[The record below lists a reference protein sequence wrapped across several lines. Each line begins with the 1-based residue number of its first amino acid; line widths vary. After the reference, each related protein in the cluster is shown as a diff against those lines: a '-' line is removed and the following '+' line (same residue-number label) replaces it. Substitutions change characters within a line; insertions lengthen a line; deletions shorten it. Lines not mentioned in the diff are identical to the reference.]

1 MNNKLKMKDFVQIAL
16 LTAVYLLLYGAAM
29 LIILPLGQL
38 GHAVSPAACGLLSGA
53 VIVFMNRKIG
63 KMWEYTIFTFLI
75 MGVFAL
81 MGGGYLPWIISSV
94 AMAVIA
100 DLIASRS
107 NQASVLRLG
116 LASGLMHVGQA
127 WGAIIPSTFFLDAYR
142 SHWIERGMSP
152 EAMDEQ
158 IRVTKGLMG
167 LASTAFTFVLA
178 FVGVLLGYLILKKHL
193 EKRKA

>member
-38 GHAVSPAACGLLSGA
+38 GHAVSPAVCGLLSGA